1 MTLVPSTAASAV
13 YHDALSTARSFRS
26 LCVLILVLTLVAQ
39 IALFFTARYGGDLI
53 PVRQTAVDADARMA
67 EGAAADE
74 AAEEPAAQ
82 DLEEAGEAVDVT
94 ATEDEVDVDVDQSLV
109 RSLLYMV
116 LYASL
121 WVGLIFSILLS
132 LTLVFTTLVMLNGR
146 TVGVER
152 VAKAF
157 LYSLLLLMLI
167 MPWQAILNHPTFAG
181 GMFHLPGV
189 LYTWPELNMRANF
202 DDSDWLGWARF
213 VAWPIVALLL
223 TFMVF
228 GKSGRGI
235 RQALGEDMPQGDE
248 PRDPAVS

>member
-13 YHDALSTARSFRS
+13 YHDALSTARGFRS
-26 LCVLILVLTLVAQ
+26 LCVLVLVLTLIAQ
-39 IALFFTARYGGDLI
+39 IALFFTARYGGDII
-53 PVRQTAVDADARMA
+53 PVQPRETAADTDAGSVG
-67 EGAAADE
+67 GAATDEPVVENLQDADE
-74 AAEEPAAQ
+74 AV
-82 DLEEAGEAVDVT
+82 DLS
-94 ATEDEVDVDVDQSLV
+94 ATGDNVDVDVDQSLV
-109 RSLLYMV
+109 RTLLYML

-157 LYSLLLLMLI
+157 LHSLLLLMLV
-167 MPWQAILNHPTFAG
+167 MPWQSILNHPTFAG
-181 GMFHLPGV
+181 GLFHLPGV

-202 DDSDWLGWARF
+202 PDGDWLGWARF

-223 TFMVF
+223 AFIVF
-228 GKSGRGI
+228 AKSGRGI
-235 RQALGEDMPQGDE
+235 RQALGEDMPQVDDS
-248 PRDPAVS
+248 RDPAVS